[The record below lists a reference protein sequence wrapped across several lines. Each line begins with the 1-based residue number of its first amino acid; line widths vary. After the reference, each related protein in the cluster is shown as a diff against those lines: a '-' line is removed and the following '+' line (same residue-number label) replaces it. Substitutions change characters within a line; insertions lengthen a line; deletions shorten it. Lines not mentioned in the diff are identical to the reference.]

1 MPIRNPIE
9 WSADQVRH
17 AAGAA
22 EAVGRAVHRDD
33 DTRSDIPVIRRI
45 GTEDLNAALRKG
57 WEDFR
62 AYRTDVIFI
71 SLVYPVI
78 GLVLARALLH
88 ADFLALVFPLAA
100 GFALLGPLA
109 AIGLYEMSRRREE
122 GSVVGWTDAF
132 GVVRS
137 PAFAAISVMALLL
150 LAIFLAWLAVAQV
163 VYTLTLGP
171 MPPASIGAFA
181 ETVLET
187 PAGWA
192 LIVVGCGIG
201 FLFAVLVL
209 SISIVSFPML
219 LDRDVGVGTAIRTS
233 LRAVAT
239 NPVPLAT
246 WGLIV
251 AGALLAGSI
260 PLFIGLIVVLP
271 VFGHA
276 TWHLYRALVPS
287 T

>member
-9 WSADQVRH
+9 WSADQVKQ

-22 EAVGRAVHRDD
+22 EVVGRTVYRGDAAGSDVPAI
-33 DTRSDIPVIRRI
+33 RSI
-45 GTEDLNAALRKG
+45 GTEDLKAALRNG

-78 GLVLARALLH
+78 GLILARALLH
-88 ADFLALVFPLAA
+88 TDFLALVFPLAA

-109 AIGLYEMSRRREE
+109 AIGLYEMSRRREQ
-122 GSVVGWTDAF
+122 GAVVGWADAF

-137 PAFAAISVMALLL
+137 PASAAIALMGLIL
-150 LAIFLAWLAVAQV
+150 LAIFLAWLAAAQL
-163 VYTLTLGP
+163 VYALTLGP
-171 MPPASIGAFA
+171 LPPASVGAFA
-181 ETVLET
+181 RTVLET

-192 LIVVGCGIG
+192 LIVIGCGVG

-219 LDRDVGVGTAIRTS
+219 IDRDVGVGTAIRTS
-233 LRAVAT
+233 LSAVAT
-239 NPVPLAT
+239 NPVPLAI

-251 AGALLAGSI
+251 AGALVAGSI

-271 VFGHA
+271 VLGHA
-276 TWHLYRALVPS
+276 TWHLYRALVPY
-287 T
+287 